1 LCNEESR
8 DSFFRV
14 AFDFSVKNQGGAVA
28 IKAKTGWQILLV
40 AIWINLSGTVRYMLF
55 AKPKFDA
62 FYKGRGLD
70 FPNAL
75 ANNIL
80 WILWGVL
87 AAVLVVFLSKKFS
100 LLHTFYLSYL
110 AAFAM
115 HWILLWNVAALPL
128 DLLWIAVPWS
138 LVEVFIAALISNR
151 LQSRS
156 TAN

>member
-1 LCNEESR
+1 M
-8 DSFFRV
+8 
-14 AFDFSVKNQGGAVA
+14 A
-28 IKAKTGWQILLV
+28 IKAKTGWQVLLV
-40 AIWINLSGTVRYMLF
+40 AIWINFSGTVRWMLF

-62 FYKGRGLD
+62 LYKGRGLD

-87 AAVLVVFLSKKFS
+87 AAVLVVFLSRKFTM
-100 LLHTFYLSYL
+100 LHTFFLSYL

-138 LVEVFIAALISNR
+138 LFEVFVAALISNR
-151 LQSRS
+151 LQRRS
-156 TAN
+156 AAN